1 LFINLPEASSYQ
13 RASTCKI
20 NGEKF
25 SFKVDVDSQGMK
37 MKFNY
42 KGILKGDEVELSF
55 ITQMEG
61 GGPGMGSSPPQSF
74 TVKRLK

>member
-25 SFKVDVDSQGMK
+25 SFKVDVDFNGMK
-37 MKFNY
+37 MEFNY
-42 KGILKGDEVELSF
+42 KGVIKGDEIELSF
-55 ITQMEG
+55 TSKMEG
-61 GGPGMGSSPPQSF
+61 GGPGMGSAPPQKL
-74 TVKRLK
+74 TVKRVK